1 MNTLSK
7 QALEFSL
14 YALIMQVD
22 DYNKRIAEV
31 QAKIDSPEYNDIK
44 KYYFAKDVEKMQQTL
59 AGLELAKA
67 EIKAIL

>member
-1 MNTLSK
+1 MNTLTK

-22 DYNKRIAEV
+22 EYNKRIAEV
-31 QAKIDSPEYNDIK
+31 QAKINSTEYNDIK
-44 KYYFAKDVEKMQQTL
+44 KYYFSIDVKKMQETL
-59 AGLELAKA
+59 AGLELAKS